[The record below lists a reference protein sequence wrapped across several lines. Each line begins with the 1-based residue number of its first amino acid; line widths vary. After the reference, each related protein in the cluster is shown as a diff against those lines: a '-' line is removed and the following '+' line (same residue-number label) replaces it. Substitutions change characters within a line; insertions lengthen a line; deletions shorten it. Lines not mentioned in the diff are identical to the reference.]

1 MITEYHFPSPVYIKD
16 LSNAVQLNQYLEQKI
31 IQWSQQDK
39 GVSKTNAGG
48 WHSTTDMN
56 KKEEYNVLTQEL
68 FKMQE
73 EIFTKERLSDKSVL
87 GNMWANINYPG
98 NFNRPHIHPN
108 ALFSGVYYIKA
119 PNGSGNLMVYDPRPG
134 IHMIMPNRKGDKRT
148 KNMILDHG
156 PLPSELWR
164 EVHYEPIAG
173 RIIMFP
179 AWLWHE
185 VKPNESNDTRISVS
199 FNFLQR

>member
-1 MITEYHFPSPVYIKD
+1 MITEYHFPTQIYIKD
-16 LSNAVQLNQYLEQKI
+16 IPNAISLNQYLEQKI
-31 IQWSQQDK
+31 LQWSQQDK

-56 KKEEYNVLTQEL
+56 TKEEYNDLTREL
-68 FKMQE
+68 FAMQD
-73 EIFTKERLSDKSVL
+73 EIFAKEKLTLKPVL

-98 NFNRPHIHPN
+98 NYNRPHIHPN
-108 ALFSGVYYIKA
+108 ALFSVVYWVKA
-119 PNGSGNLMVYDPRPG
+119 PVQSGYFMVYDPRPG
-134 IHMIMPNRKGDKRT
+134 VQMSMPNRKEGK
-148 KNMILDHG
+148 
-156 PLPSELWR
+156 LPSELWR
-164 EVHYEPIAG
+164 EVHYEPKAG
-173 RIIMFP
+173 TAIMFP